1 MNKSKLYTNLEKS
14 ISKSR
19 LETYSTNN
27 DKLDTIANYILNA
40 KISQNFYFLLQN
52 IEVSLRNAIYT
63 SFKKHYPNNN
73 FFYTNEINP
82 RQRYRARQEKHSR
95 ECWKMIC
102 GVKYKLRH
110 KTNITDDD
118 LISTFNFGFWTELL
132 ISNDNKYT
140 TMWRKIFNDVFP
152 YYTMEHSVDTDKI
165 KVANTINDLRVFRNR
180 LFHYEPILNED
191 LNKKH
196 NDILDVL
203 GWLNEDMKQI
213 NILFDDFESIQ
224 DTKII
229 KNNLLELLKAK

>member
-1 MNKSKLYTNLEKS
+1 
-14 ISKSR
+14 
-19 LETYSTNN
+19 
-27 DKLDTIANYILNA
+27 
-40 KISQNFYFLLQN
+40 
-52 IEVSLRNAIYT
+52 
-63 SFKKHYPNNN
+63 
-73 FFYTNEINP
+73 
-82 RQRYRARQEKHSR
+82 
-95 ECWKMIC
+95 MIC
-102 GVKYKLRH
+102 GVKYKLRYRI
-110 KTNITDDD
+110 NITDDD

-224 DTKII
+224 NTKII